1 MGPTSANFDPEM
13 EDKDGE
19 NPIQTAEIF
28 TAADARDRAETNAIS
43 PPECSRRSAEEAYPA
58 DARTLWFDQSRRPRP
73 KPKRRSP
80 GRERRESNEKQIRKN
95 TTSHLR
101 DAPYAH
107 DLETAVSQPGAE
119 LPCA

>member
-1 MGPTSANFDPEM
+1 MVRPSV
-13 EDKDGE
+13 
-19 NPIQTAEIF
+19 
-28 TAADARDRAETNAIS
+28 
-43 PPECSRRSAEEAYPA
+43 
-58 DARTLWFDQSRRPRP
+58 RPRP

-80 GRERRESNEKQIRKN
+80 GRKRRESNEKQIRKN

-119 LPCA
+119 LPCAGVCLAGTELLEPQSAGSQRVAGQTRRAVGAARGGLWRTLLGTEW